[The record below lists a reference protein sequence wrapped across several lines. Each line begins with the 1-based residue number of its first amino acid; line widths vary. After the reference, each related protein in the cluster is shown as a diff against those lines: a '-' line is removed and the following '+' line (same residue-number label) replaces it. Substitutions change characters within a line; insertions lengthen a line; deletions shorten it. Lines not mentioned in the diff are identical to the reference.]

1 MPGFA
6 WVSLANECAENCQQP
21 DTAAPWLSTK
31 ISRGCSRLVANG
43 LTPRDVAS
51 ALRLDLGEVLTWLQM
66 QEGQR

>member
-1 MPGFA
+1 
-6 WVSLANECAENCQQP
+6 
-21 DTAAPWLSTK
+21 
-31 ISRGCSRLVANG
+31 VANG